1 MSRTSFKLFWVFIF
15 FIFGFQSETTFSQ
28 SNNET
33 YFSSLEYR
41 LLGPFVAG
49 EALQLREFLTNPIY
63 FILEQQVVEFG
74 KQKMVVASGKIFQMD
89 FLVALSAQ

>member
-1 MSRTSFKLFWVFIF
+1 V
-15 FIFGFQSETTFSQ
+15 
-28 SNNET
+28 
-33 YFSSLEYR
+33 
-41 LLGPFVAG
+41 G